1 MPPPTGTG
9 LQLFPSSSMRSLGK
23 FSSLGSEAS
32 LAEAEVGGDGGE
44 GVGGRGWV
52 GWVRVPLE
60 LAPLL
65 PGSYKPVIIFSKM
78 YWLGLGKTTKINQN
92 I

>member
-1 MPPPTGTG
+1 MPPPAGTG

-32 LAEAEVGGDGGE
+32 LAEAG
-44 GVGGRGWV
+44 
-52 GWVRVPLE
+52 VRVPLE

-65 PGSYKPVIIFSKM
+65 PGSYKSVIIFSEM
-78 YWLGLGKTTKINQN
+78 YWLGLGKTTKMNQN
-92 I
+92 ILFYLFIFLIFKCV